1 MEHRCRW
8 VNEENPKYIR
18 YHDEEW
24 GVPVHDDRTL
34 FAYLILEGFQAGLS
48 WECVLNKR
56 EAFYEAF
63 DGFDVERICA
73 YDEAKCSALM
83 ADPRIIRNRRKIAA
97 TVENA
102 RVFRQIRA
110 EFLSFDAYLKQF
122 TDGRILCEPYTER
135 TSSPLSDR
143 ISADLK
149 KRGMR
154 FVGTTIIYSYLQAIG
169 VIYAHGEECS
179 LFQKSGV
186 FEEDIP

>member
-56 EAFYEAF
+56 DAFYEAF
-63 DGFDVERICA
+63 DGFDMERICA

-97 TVENA
+97 SVENA
-102 RVFRQIRA
+102 RVFRRIQE
-110 EFLSFDAYLKQF
+110 EFSSFDAYLKQF
-122 TDGRILCEPYTER
+122 TNDSVICEPYTQR

-169 VIYAHGEECS
+169 VICGHGEECD
-179 LFQKSGV
+179 LFGV
-186 FEEDIP
+186 IPE